1 MATFSLVWK
10 DAVAA
15 QRLLWLVIPLGTVQL
30 AVLALVPGLYP
41 LAALTF
47 AALLGFGSIAVEEA
61 QRTELLWNSLPVSRG
76 EFVTARYLTTLIG
89 IVAGLAFGWA
99 LSQAV
104 TRLAAEGPSALLRLG
119 AHALMFT
126 VLVLGAAVYLPL
138 YFRFGAGR
146 GALVFSAAGVV
157 ALLVISLVTQSILLA
172 LGYPSPIA
180 DPDAWRAA
188 APTLMTQTMAWV
200 APQFGRLLTA
210 FVGFSFITMG
220 VSWLISRRVYE
231 ARDL

>member
-1 MATFSLVWK
+1 
-10 DAVAA
+10 VAA

-30 AVLALVPGLYP
+30 GVMALVPGMYP

-47 AALLGFGSIAVEEA
+47 AALLGFGSIAVEES
-61 QRTELLWNSLPVSRG
+61 QRTEPLWNSLPVSRSQ
-76 EFVTARYLTTLIG
+76 FVTARYLTTLIG

-99 LSQAV
+99 LAQAV
-104 TRLAAEGPSALLRLG
+104 TRLAASGPTAVLRAD
-119 AHALMFT
+119 AHA
-126 VLVLGAAVYLPL
+126 VLFAVVVLGAAVYLPL

-146 GALVFSAAGVV
+146 GALLFSAVAVV
-157 ALLVISLVTQSILLA
+157 TLLVVSLLTQLILSA
-172 LGYPSPIA
+172 MGYPSPIS

-188 APTLMTQTMAWV
+188 APTLMTRMMAWV
-200 APQFGRLLTA
+200 APRFGSLLTT
-210 FVGFSFITMG
+210 FVGFSLVAMG